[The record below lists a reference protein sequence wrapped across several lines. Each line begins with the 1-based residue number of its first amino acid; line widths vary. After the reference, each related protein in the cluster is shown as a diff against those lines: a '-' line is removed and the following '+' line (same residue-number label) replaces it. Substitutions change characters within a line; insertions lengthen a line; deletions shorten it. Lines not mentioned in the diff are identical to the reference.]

1 MNQFFVKYV
10 KRVKNFPQIT
20 FVTPAKGNSRAK
32 GNIKTSL
39 NLVMLLP
46 YHSFLSFARWR
57 WTIIIV
63 WIYLRMNLSLSLG
76 NINASLMTLR
86 TCMEVLRENQ
96 ANAENGVSPKVVCF
110 QNIFKIL
117 VNELYV
123 HFRGYTLL
131 GAVCTDYLLKFF
143 DFFRLSPIE
152 TQSWLI
158 CLRISLTEKER

>member
-1 MNQFFVKYV
+1 MYIILSPTWFHLFVYNESVLCQVCQKGEEL
-10 KRVKNFPQIT
+10 PQIT

-32 GNIKTSL
+32 GNIKTAL
-39 NLVMLLP
+39 NLVMLLL
-46 YHSFLSFARWR
+46 YHSFLSFARRR

-110 QNIFKIL
+110 HNIYNTGKWVI
-117 VNELYV
+117 
-123 HFRGYTLL
+123 YTL
-131 GAVCTDYLLKFF
+131 
-143 DFFRLSPIE
+143 
-152 TQSWLI
+152 
-158 CLRISLTEKER
+158 

>member
-1 MNQFFVKYV
+1 MYIILSPTWFHLFVYNESVLFQVCQKGEELS
-10 KRVKNFPQIT
+10 
-20 FVTPAKGNSRAK
+20 PAKGNSRAK

-110 QNIFKIL
+110 HNIHNTGKW
-117 VNELYV
+117 V
-123 HFRGYTLL
+123 
-131 GAVCTDYLLKFF
+131 
-143 DFFRLSPIE
+143 
-152 TQSWLI
+152 I
-158 CLRISLTEKER
+158 CAL